1 MARTDHKKDLSMAG
15 LQSGS
20 GTVSSSLAVRGDDFY
35 ASPSEAPVALLE
47 NYPIPK
53 SVHEPACGDGAI
65 VEVLRAAGHTV
76 YASDLVDRGCP
87 DSYVSDFLGQA
98 LIPSMAEACITNPPF
113 RYAHE
118 FVRKSRELYPLTI
131 MLLRLAF
138 LESKKRSD
146 ILDAGDLETVL
157 LFSSRLPFMHRANFT
172 GKRNSNSGMPFAWFV
187 WRRDFQGPTT
197 IRRITYKKQPPRQV
211 KLDFR
216 LSPTPIEEWIQ
227 SKFTIDTP

>member
-1 MARTDHKKDLSMAG
+1 MAG
-15 LQSGS
+15 LGSGS
-20 GTVSSSLAVRGDDFY
+20 GTVCSSFAIRGDDFY
-35 ASPSEAPVALLE
+35 ASPTEAPVALLE
-47 NYPIPK
+47 NYEIPK

-87 DSYVSDFLGQA
+87 DSFVADFLAQA
-98 LIPSMAEACITNPPF
+98 EPIPGVECCLTNPPY
-113 RYAHE
+113 RYGHE

-138 LESKKRSD
+138 LESVRRSD
-146 ILDAGDLETVL
+146 ILDAGDLESVL
-157 LFSSRLPFMHRANFT
+157 LFSRRLPFMHRANYT
-172 GKRNSNSGMPFAWFV
+172 GKKNSNSGMPFAFFCWK
-187 WRRDFQGPTT
+187 RSHHGAAT

-216 LSPTPIEEWIQ
+216 LPDTPIEQYIRSSASHETLNQ
-227 SKFTIDTP
+227 T